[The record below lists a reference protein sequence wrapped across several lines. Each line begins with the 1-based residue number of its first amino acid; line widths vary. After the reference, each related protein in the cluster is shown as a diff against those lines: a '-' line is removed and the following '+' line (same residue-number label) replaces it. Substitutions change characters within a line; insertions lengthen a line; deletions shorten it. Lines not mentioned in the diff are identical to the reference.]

1 MATENAQ
8 VIYDVG
14 NSLHKSMT
22 SAGLMAKA
30 ISDLELLH
38 STQWTD
44 DCRFG
49 RPYPDNDVT
58 VDRPKLAG
66 SAIDAIKIVLDRETG
81 EKKEDRPPFLTDN
94 NPAQTLENVRRML
107 DLLSYLNRSEPMN
120 DYAEAGVCMIL
131 WEVGETLTELGDTY
145 NFVKKESGG
154 AK

>member
-1 MATENAQ
+1 MAKENAQ

-49 RPYPDNDVT
+49 RPYPDNDAT
-58 VDRPKLAG
+58 VDRPKLARY
-66 SAIDAIKIVLDRETG
+66 AIEAIEIVLDRET
-81 EKKEDRPPFLTDN
+81 EKKKEKQPSFLTDD
-94 NPAQTLENVRRML
+94 NPEQTLENVRRML

-120 DYAEAGVCMIL
+120 DYAEAGVCLIL
-131 WEVGETLTELGDTY
+131 WEVGYALTDLGDNY
-145 NFVKKESGG
+145 KFVKNATGG
-154 AK
+154 AA